1 MQLNS
6 CGKHLYF
13 LMKQERV
20 MSTVLEGLPVEKMDR
35 GARIAPRNQA
45 EWIELPIFIH
55 GISPESDPGTG
66 EEGYLQLLGR
76 IQEAL
81 KQYPGKALS
90 DEKIFVTWGVPTKQS
105 RDQGTDQYLA
115 EVERKIQA
123 KVKDSMGTAY
133 TNPFG
138 LTGHVRDLLF
148 FGMADLIYY
157 ISADGERELRDH
169 VFSYISKKIQQLD
182 RGAGTDYFSLTFF
195 AHSAGSV
202 IAHDLLF
209 HLFTAR
215 ARKSEKD
222 ADYCEE
228 IEALRDMVEEG
239 RLRIRR
245 LYTFGSP
252 ISLLVLRASS
262 LVNKFR
268 AGELFKPR
276 AIGFKND
283 DLLAAPRWV
292 NFWARHDLISY
303 PVEFLYDNE
312 DGLIEDHHINSHI
325 SPISAHTGYWCS
337 DEMA

>member
-1 MQLNS
+1 MI
-6 CGKHLYF
+6 
-13 LMKQERV
+13 
-20 MSTVLEGLPVEKMDR
+20 MSTVLEGLPAEKMDR
-35 GARIAPRNQA
+35 GAKIAPRSK
-45 EWIELPIFIH
+45 EWVELPIFIH

-66 EEGYLQLLGR
+66 EREYGQLLSR
-76 IQEAL
+76 VQAAL
-81 KQYPGKALS
+81 KEYPGKKLS

-105 RDQGTDQYLA
+105 RTGGTDQYLA
-115 EVERKIQA
+115 EVERDIQA
-123 KVKDSMGTAY
+123 KVKETMGSAY

-138 LTGHVRDLLF
+138 LTGHMRDLLF
-148 FGMADLIYY
+148 FGMSDLIYY
-157 ISADGERELRDH
+157 ISADGERDLRNH
-169 VFSYISKKIQQLD
+169 VFTYISKKIQQLD

-215 ARKSEKD
+215 KRESEKET
-222 ADYCEE
+222 DYCEE
-228 IEALRDMVEEG
+228 IEALRDMVDEG

-268 AGELFKPR
+268 TGELFKPR

-283 DLLAAPRWV
+283 DLLGKPRWV
-292 NFWARHDLISY
+292 NFWTRHDLISY
-303 PVEFLYDNE
+303 PVEFLYENE
-312 DGLIEDHHINSHI
+312 EGLIEDHHILSQI
-325 SPISAHTGYWCS
+325 SPISAHTGYWRS
-337 DEMA
+337 NEMAEYIAKTF